1 MGSGTQKPA
10 EKPDFCYPN
19 SLMNLGYPKPNA
31 NLINILGTGPNSN
44 LENGIQN
51 QAFAT
56 QTYHYFVE

>member
-1 MGSGTQKPA
+1 
-10 EKPDFCYPN
+10 
-19 SLMNLGYPKPNA
+19 MNLGYPKPNE
-31 NLINILGTGPNSN
+31 NLINILGTEPNSN